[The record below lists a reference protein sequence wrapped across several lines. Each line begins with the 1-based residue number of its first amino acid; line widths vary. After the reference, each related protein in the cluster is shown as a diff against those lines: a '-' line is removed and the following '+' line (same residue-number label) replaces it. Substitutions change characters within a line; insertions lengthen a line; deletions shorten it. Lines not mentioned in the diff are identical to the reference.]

1 MKYTI
6 YIWLLLFSVVYIADI
21 IAISMVYNFRI
32 AQITKQPIQS
42 DHKQHDHVI
51 VVLLFDQFRKKYN
64 GTFQNFAG
72 GLSSFIYDF
81 RPYYFR
87 IDGAVSN
94 IYEKQQ
100 DITTFSGTE
109 TDDILFTAGRNF
121 ILNERNV
128 ITLSALFGVP
138 THRIYR
144 LEHVDFGYSQV
155 GTGVQVDGLYELTK
169 NSNFIYGGRYI
180 YFVPR
185 NARDALDNKYKFTLG
200 NVGDIL
206 LAYKNNWQPQ
216 YGIEFGYTM
225 RSRFGAHIRPHL
237 DDVVKKTNYLRSN
250 FYGVYK
256 YKFSLDHTYNR
267 LLFYGAYGFD
277 HKPKIF
283 GQKYIITFWTSWN
296 ISF

>member
-1 MKYTI
+1 MKYTL
-6 YIWLLLFSVVYIADI
+6 YVWLLFFSIMHIANLFG
-21 IAISMVYNFRI
+21 ISMVYNFRI
-32 AQITKQPIQS
+32 AQITKQPIQL
-42 DHKQHDHVI
+42 DHKQRNN
-51 VVLLFDQFRKKYN
+51 VVVALLFDQFRRKYN

-72 GLSSFIYDF
+72 GLGSYIYDSGS
-81 RPYYFR
+81 YYFR
-87 IDGAVSN
+87 TDFAVSH
-94 IYEKQQ
+94 IKETV
-100 DITTFSGTE
+100 DHVTTFAGTE
-109 TDDILFTAGRNF
+109 TDDILFTAGKNF
-121 ILNERNV
+121 ILNKRNV
-128 ITLSALFGVP
+128 ITLSGLFGVP

-155 GTGVQVDGLYELTK
+155 GTGVQIDGSYAFNSK
-169 NSNFIYGGRYI
+169 SNFLYGGRYI

-185 NARDALDNKYKFTLG
+185 NARDALENKYKFTLG
-200 NVGDIL
+200 NVGDL
-206 LAYKNNWQPQ
+206 LVAYKNNWQPQ

-225 RSRFGAHIRPHL
+225 RSRFGAHIRPNL

-256 YKFSLDHTYNR
+256 YKFSLNTTFNR
-267 LLFYGAYGFD
+267 LLFYAAYGFD